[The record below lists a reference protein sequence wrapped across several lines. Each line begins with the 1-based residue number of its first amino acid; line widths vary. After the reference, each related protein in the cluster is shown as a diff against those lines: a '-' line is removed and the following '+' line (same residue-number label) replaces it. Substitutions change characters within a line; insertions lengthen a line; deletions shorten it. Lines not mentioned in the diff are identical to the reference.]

1 MKYKSIRLP
10 CGGLFILEELMAK
23 RERNTPVF
31 FRVTEKEREIIDKK
45 MNMVGVNDLGTYLRR
60 MAIYGY
66 MIEVDT
72 EPLNRLSM
80 ELSRIGQ
87 NVNQLAKR
95 ANETGS
101 IYENDIEKIAEDVK
115 DIKSYLRDFM
125 NKISDV

>member
-1 MKYKSIRLP
+1 
-10 CGGLFILEELMAK
+10 MAK

-31 FRVTEKEREIIDKK
+31 FRVTEEERNIIEKK
-45 MNMVGVNDLGTYLRR
+45 MHLIGVNDLGTYLRR

-66 MIEVDT
+66 MIEINT

-80 ELSRIGQ
+80 ELSRIGH

-115 DIKSYLRDFM
+115 DIKGYLKAFM
-125 NKISDV
+125 CDLVEH